1 MDFTNE
7 KITNFIDL
15 KKLSKSEALPGLLL
29 LIATVLALIIA
40 NSPLKDFYENIFH
53 HIELLPGFNLHK
65 FINDFLMAIFFLVVG
80 CEIKMEVIRGHLS
93 DVKRASFPV
102 IAAIGGVTIPAII
115 FFILNRNTPYTA
127 GVGVPISTDI
137 AFAIGAFMIFKN
149 KLSKSL
155 KVFLLTLAVVDDL
168 ISIAVIGIFYSS
180 GIKLIPLAL
189 GALTF
194 ILLLSL
200 RKIDKKE
207 RLTPYFVLGF
217 ILWLCIFA
225 SGIHATISGV
235 LLAITLPITKCDKDT
250 LQCTL
255 IRIEHVLAPYANLII
270 LPLFAFSNTAIN
282 MNISSIPEGSLKVSL
297 GIIIGLVV
305 GKPLGIL
312 LFTSVLSK
320 FKVIEKPRDVRWYDI
335 MCVGMLAGIGFTMSI
350 FVSEIAFAGND
361 DVLNIVKMSI
371 LLAAVITC
379 LVASIAINLGR
390 KLNKKEVRV

>member
-7 KITNFIDL
+7 KRTNFIDL

-40 NSPLKDFYENIFH
+40 NSPLKSLYENIFH
-53 HIELLPGFNLHK
+53 HIEILPGFNLHK

-115 FFILNRNTPYTA
+115 FFILNRNTPYA
-127 GVGVPISTDI
+127 GGVGVPISTDI

-180 GIKLIPLAL
+180 GVKLIPLAL
-189 GALTF
+189 GAITF
-194 ILLLSL
+194 IILLSL

-207 RLTPYFVLGF
+207 RLTPYFILGF
-217 ILWLCIFA
+217 ILWLCIYA

-235 LLAITLPITKCDKDT
+235 LLAITLPISKCDKDT

-282 MNISSIPEGSLKVSL
+282 MNISSIPEGALKVSL

-320 FKVIEKPRDVRWYDI
+320 FKVIEKPRDVKWYDI

-371 LLAAVITC
+371 LLAAILTC
-379 LVASIAINLGR
+379 LVASIAINVG
-390 KLNKKEVRV
+390 KKVNKKEVIA

>member
-1 MDFTNE
+1 MNITQE
-7 KITNFIDL
+7 KRTYLSYL
-15 KKLSKSEALPGLLL
+15 KRILKWEALPGLLL
-29 LIATVLALIIA
+29 LISTIFALIIA
-40 NSPLKDFYENIFH
+40 NSQLSQLYENIFH
-53 HIELLPGFNLHK
+53 HIEILPGFDLHK

-93 DVKRASFPV
+93 DIKRASFPIV
-102 IAAIGGVTIPAII
+102 AAIGGVIIPAII
-115 FFILNRNTPYTA
+115 FFILNKNTPFIS

-155 KVFLLTLAVVDDL
+155 KIFLLTLAVVDDL

-194 ILLLSL
+194 IILLSL
-200 RKIDKKE
+200 KKIDKKE
-207 RLTPYFVLGF
+207 RLTPYFILGF
-217 ILWLCIFA
+217 ILWLCIFS

-235 LLAITLPITKCDKDT
+235 LLAITLPITKCNKDT
-250 LQCTL
+250 LECTL
-255 IRIEHVLAPYANLII
+255 IRIEHKLAPYANLII
-270 LPLFAFSNTAIN
+270 LPLFAFSNTAIH
-282 MNISSIPEGSLKVSL
+282 MNISSIPEGSTKVAL

-305 GKPLGIL
+305 GKPLGIMI
-312 LFTSVLSK
+312 FTSVLSK
-320 FKVIEKPRDVRWYDI
+320 FRVIEKPKDVKWYDI

-350 FVSEIAFAGND
+350 FVSEIAFAGNENI
-361 DVLNIVKMSI
+361 LNIVKISI

-379 LVASIAINLGR
+379 LIAAIAINLG
-390 KLNKKEVRV
+390 NKSLKQVKA